1 MYKELQGRRVVSVKN
16 NRIFNQFNRIMIY
29 LSSRSVLVF
38 TSILL
43 TAALLFS
50 GIGLLIH
57 NSIQSLIINELA
69 QSSLNTAVTAAA
81 FIEAD
86 IDSYEKL
93 SAANGYTEGEFD
105 ASYYDHMQK
114 IFQKIRKETGV
125 DFIYT
130 MKKISDTEMAYVLD
144 GEDSGSELFSPLGSR
159 DVLTSFELRVFEEGK
174 AITTGM
180 QSWEG
185 WGDYLSGFSPIMNRE
200 GKVIGLVGA
209 DKSSDSLSYLMSSVD
224 LIILMVALFMILITT
239 IYSYKIVHER
249 AVAYNVDYLTK
260 LSSRRYH
267 DLQLRHRIDYLNHKG
282 GELSM
287 MMIDVD
293 NFKFIND
300 VYGHEMGDYMLR
312 HVAEII
318 RGNLRKSDISSRIG
332 GDEFNVI
339 LPDTTLEAAEKIA
352 DRIIQEVQGT
362 SGELKVSVSIG
373 LATWAE
379 DMDAV
384 DITRLADMAMYKA
397 KASGRNQVQVVQAKA

>member
-1 MYKELQGRRVVSVKN
+1 MKN
-16 NRIFNQFNRIMIY
+16 NRIFNQFNRIIIY
-29 LSSRSVLVF
+29 LSSRRVIVF
-38 TSILL
+38 SSILL

-50 GIGLLIH
+50 GIGMLIH
-57 NSIQSLIINELA
+57 NSIQSLIINELT

-86 IDSYEKL
+86 IESYEKL
-93 SAANGYTEGEFD
+93 SDTSDYAEGQYDE
-105 ASYYDHMQK
+105 AYYDHMQN
-114 IFQKIRKETGV
+114 IFRKIRKETGV

-130 MKKISDTEMAYVLD
+130 VKKISENEMAYVLD
-144 GEDSGSELFSPLGSR
+144 GEDPDSELFSPLGSR
-159 DVLTSFELRVFEEGK
+159 DVLTAFEQKVFYEGK

-185 WGDYLSGFSPIMNRE
+185 WGDYLSGFSPIINNE
-200 GKVIGLVGA
+200 GKVIGIVGA

-224 LIILMVALFMILITT
+224 LIILMVALFMVLLTT
-239 IYSYKIVHER
+239 IYTYKIVHER

-267 DLQLRHRIDYLNHKG
+267 DLQLRHRIDHLSRKG

-287 MMIDVD
+287 MMLDVD
-293 NFKFIND
+293 NFKYIND

-332 GDEFNVI
+332 GDEFNII
-339 LPDTTLEAAEKIA
+339 LPDTTLEEARKIA
-352 DRIIQEVQGT
+352 DRIIKEVQGT
-362 SGELKVSVSIG
+362 SGELNVSVSIG
-373 LATWAE
+373 LATWVK
-379 DMDAV
+379 DMNAV

-397 KASGRNQVQVVQAKA
+397 KASGRNQVQVVQANA

>member
-1 MYKELQGRRVVSVKN
+1 MVSVKN
-16 NRIFNQFNRIMIY
+16 NRIFNQFNRIIIY
-29 LSSRSVLVF
+29 LSSRRVLVF
-38 TSILL
+38 SSILL

-50 GIGLLIH
+50 GIGMLIH
-57 NSIQSLIINELA
+57 NSIQSLIINELT

-86 IDSYEKL
+86 IESYEKL
-93 SAANGYTEGEFD
+93 SDTSDYAEGQYDE
-105 ASYYDHMQK
+105 AYYDHMQN
-114 IFQKIRKETGV
+114 IFRKIRKETGV

-130 MKKISDTEMAYVLD
+130 VKKISENEMAYVLD
-144 GEDSGSELFSPLGSR
+144 GEDPDSELFSPLGSR
-159 DVLTSFELRVFEEGK
+159 DVLTAFEQKVFHEGK

-185 WGDYLSGFSPIMNRE
+185 WGDYLSGFSPIINNE
-200 GKVIGLVGA
+200 GKVIGIVGA

-224 LIILMVALFMILITT
+224 LIILMVALFMVMLTT
-239 IYSYKIVHER
+239 IYTYKIVHER

-267 DLQLRHRIDYLNHKG
+267 DLQLRHRIDHLSRKG

-287 MMIDVD
+287 MMLDVD
-293 NFKFIND
+293 NFKYIND

-332 GDEFNVI
+332 GDEFNII
-339 LPDTTLEAAEKIA
+339 LPDTTLEEARKIA
-352 DRIIQEVQGT
+352 DRIIKEVQGT
-362 SGELKVSVSIG
+362 SGELNVSVSIG
-373 LATWAE
+373 LATWVK
-379 DMDAV
+379 DMNAV

-397 KASGRNQVQVVQAKA
+397 KASGRNQVQVVQANA